1 MNADDVLK
9 YGHLQVLRSL
19 DHLPDPATWDVAGVC
34 GWWSVRQI
42 LAHLT
47 SYERLLADI
56 LEGILGRAGGA
67 TLARYLELGPERF
80 NDDEVAARDGH
91 SPAAVLADYDAA
103 QSRSRDLLGQI
114 PVARRREA
122 GILPWYGIEYDL
134 EDLLAYQYYGHKREH
149 TAQID
154 VYSDAVDRKTG

>member
-1 MNADDVLK
+1 M
-9 YGHLQVLRSL
+9 
-19 DHLPDPATWDVAGVC
+19 
-34 GWWSVRQI
+34 
-42 LAHLT
+42 
-47 SYERLLADI
+47 
-56 LEGILGRAGGA
+56 
-67 TLARYLELGPERF
+67 
-80 NDDEVAARDGH
+80 AARDGH

-114 PVARRREA
+114 PAARRREA